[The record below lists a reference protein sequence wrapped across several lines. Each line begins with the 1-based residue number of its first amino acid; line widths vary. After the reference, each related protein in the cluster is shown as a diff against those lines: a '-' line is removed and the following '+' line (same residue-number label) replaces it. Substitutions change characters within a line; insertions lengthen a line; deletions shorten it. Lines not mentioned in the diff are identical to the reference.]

1 VKGALSSPDGKLNG
15 IAVTST
21 ARAMEAAKASAAADL
36 KPDADTAAKL
46 PQDNCGPRKTV
57 VEFLIDPDSSP
68 SPADVAAA
76 ESPPEPENPPAEDD
90 APDLPDV
97 PSGAGSDTP
106 PGSAP
111 APKKSGESAGLSA
124 DDMHSSK
131 AYVAGAKIS
140 SMFKTKDPALG
151 KLCVNDTI
159 DLHETL
165 EESLPPCFKK
175 GYDPFGRKIYFNKC
189 TQTTSM
195 ERPPSE
201 LGPDVPSSEEVVSGC
216 SNRMDCFACV
226 KQESAITFCG
236 WCEDEYPG
244 KCMESMF
251 GKGKPVDG
259 ECKAWSDEICFKSP
273 CPDQMD
279 CPSCVGEPSC
289 GWCFSSNLCHERITQ
304 PWGDEP
310 RNGTCEK
317 FKFVKGVCAFELPQ
331 CGCKKK
337 HGAKYAK
344 IGGDLPDCGDSNTKG
359 ARLRNG
365 TITGNRTRLQSK
377 SNKTKGSN
385 ATRSNATK

>member
-1 VKGALSSPDGKLNG
+1 
-15 IAVTST
+15 
-21 ARAMEAAKASAAADL
+21 MEAAKASAGADL
-36 KPDADTAAKL
+36 KPDPSVAAAL
-46 PQDNCGPRKTV
+46 PQDNCGPKKTS

-76 ESPPEPENPPAEDD
+76 ETPPEPETPPASDD
-90 APDLPDV
+90 APDPVDSV
-97 PSGAGSDTP
+97 SGSDAPP
-106 PGSAP
+106 PGP
-111 APKKSGESAGLSA
+111 PPPPKKQGEAAGLSA
-124 DDMHSSK
+124 DDMKSSK
-131 AYVAGAKIS
+131 AYIAGAKIT
-140 SMFKTKDPALG
+140 SMFRNKDPALG
-151 KLCVNDTI
+151 KLCINDTLG
-159 DLHETL
+159 LHETL
-165 EESLPPCFKK
+165 EEALPPCFKK

-195 ERPPSE
+195 KRPPSD
-201 LGPDVPSSEEVVSGC
+201 LGPDVPSSEEVVSSC
-216 SNRMDCFACV
+216 TDRMDCYACV

-251 GKGKPVDG
+251 GTGKPVDG

-310 RNGTCEK
+310 RNGTCDK
-317 FKFVKGVCAFELPQ
+317 FKFVKGVCAYEIPQ

-344 IGGDLPDCGDSNTKG
+344 IGGDLPECGDNSAKG
-359 ARLRNG
+359 ARPRMTG
-365 TITGNRTRLQSK
+365 AGNRTRLVSK
-377 SNKTKGSN
+377 SNKTKGRAMN
-385 ATRSNATK
+385 ATNATK